1 MNIQVRCYAT
11 LAKYQPAKADE
22 YPLDQGSTVA
32 DLASSLGAD
41 QEEIKVAFVN
51 GKHAPMSTQVQDGD
65 RVALFP
71 AVGGG

>member
-11 LAKYQPAKADE
+11 LAKYQPASADVFS
-22 YPLDQGSTVA
+22 LDPGSTIT
-32 DLASSLGAD
+32 DLASSLGVAR
-41 QEEIKVAFVN
+41 EEIKVAFVN
-51 GKHAPMSTQVQDGD
+51 GKHAPMTTKLEEGD

>member
-11 LAKYQPAKADE
+11 LAKYQPPSADTFF
-22 YPLDQGSTVA
+22 LDPGSTVT
-32 DLASSLGAD
+32 DLATRLGVAM
-41 QEEIKVAFVN
+41 EEIKVAFVN
-51 GKHAPMSTQVQDGD
+51 GKHAHMRTQLQEGD

>member
-11 LAKYQPAKADE
+11 LAKYQPEKANE
-22 YPLDQGSTVA
+22 YPLDTGSTVA
-32 DLASSLGAD
+32 DLTSSLEAD

-51 GKHAPMSTQVQDGD
+51 GKHAPMTTQLQDGD